1 MKIKRIIAADMRGAM
16 RQVRQ
21 IFGDDAVILSN
32 RSCPEGVEVIAA
44 MDFDEQAIRLAA
56 SRQTPHRVSGPSQ
69 KAPPPPSPAKSAE
82 PPEAKVQVPAA
93 AEPDQAETPA
103 KSVPVVP
110 AMPTTA
116 EALKARSERRE
127 EVATA
132 QPGNRSQ
139 EEAQRKTGQA
149 VAEEEASPEQHDA
162 FADALAQFQERPA
175 AVASVQ
181 DTSAKASAERTSS
194 ASLQAAAK
202 SSDWSW
208 LIEESDANEN
218 RLSGLQEE
226 VGLLRELFERQLE
239 VLEWHRYAREHP
251 LEIET
256 GERLQALGLP
266 QALARGLA
274 ADAVKEQ
281 PDRALA
287 AALRALGRQMQIADQ
302 DLVDRG
308 GIYALVGPTG
318 VGKTTTLAKLA
329 ARAVLRHGRESVALI
344 TTDRFRI
351 GAQEQ
356 LRNYARILN
365 VPLHVA
371 RDEQHLGELL
381 AAVGD
386 RRLVLVD
393 TAGMSQRDFRMMSML
408 EKMPQIDNRL
418 NMILVLSANAQYVT
432 QVDTIRRFGVLPLK
446 GMVVTKLDE
455 TVLLGGALAALV
467 AGKLPLYCAGVGQ
480 RVPED
485 LWRPTAADLIRQT
498 IELGQADMARS
509 KEDAPVASEQRA

>member
-56 SRQTPHRVSGPSQ
+56 SRQTPHRVSGPSP
-69 KAPPPPSPAKSAE
+69 KAPSAPAKSVE
-82 PPEAKVQVPAA
+82 QPEVKVQAPAVS
-93 AEPDQAETPA
+93 ESDQAEARTNP
-103 KSVPVVP
+103 VPVVP
-110 AMPTTA
+110 AMATTA
-116 EALKARSERRE
+116 DVLKARYER
-127 EVATA
+127 
-132 QPGNRSQ
+132 Q
-139 EEAQRKTGQA
+139 EERAALQPEGPPKA
-149 VAEEEASPEQHDA
+149 SAENAPEHEVAEESAVAIQPDA

-175 AVASVQ
+175 AAAVQ
-181 DTSAKASAERTSS
+181 DSPVRTATERAASASM
-194 ASLQAAAK
+194 QAAAK

-256 GERLQALGLP
+256 GERLQAMGLP

-274 ADAVKEQ
+274 AEAVKEQ

-408 EKMPQIDNRL
+408 EKMPQIDARL

-446 GMVVTKLDE
+446 GMVLTKLDE

-485 LWRPTAADLIRQT
+485 LWRPMAADLIRQA

>member
-32 RSCPEGVEVIAA
+32 RNCPEGVEVIAA

-56 SRQTPHRVSGPSQ
+56 AQQTPHRVAGPTARAEARP
-69 KAPPPPSPAKSAE
+69 KPKSE
-82 PPEAKVQVPAA
+82 PAA
-93 AEPDQAETPA
+93 AAAPA
-103 KSVPVVP
+103 APTASASSQPENG
-110 AMPTTA
+110 MTTA
-116 EALKARSERRE
+116 DMLKARAEKQSQLAE
-127 EVATA
+127 A
-132 QPGNRSQ
+132 QPPAAEVPRRDTP
-139 EEAQRKTGQA
+139 ETEAEPAAAADDRGS
-149 VAEEEASPEQHDA
+149 EDSMA
-162 FADALAQFQERPA
+162 FADALAQFQGTGAPA
-175 AVASVQ
+175 T
-181 DTSAKASAERTSS
+181 DPAEEQNVDNRDQVSS
-194 ASLQAAAK
+194 APTGSVSMQAAAK
-202 SSDWSW
+202 EPDWSW
-208 LIEESDANEN
+208 VVDQSEQEAS

-226 VGLLRELFERQLE
+226 VGMLRELFERQLA

-251 LEIET
+251 MELET

-266 QALARGLA
+266 QKLARSLA

-281 PDRALA
+281 PDRALP
-287 AALRALGRQMQIADQ
+287 AALRDLGQKMQIADQ

-329 ARAVLRHGRESVALI
+329 ARAVLKYGRESVALI

-371 RDEQHLGELL
+371 RDEHHLGELL
-381 AAVGD
+381 GAVGD

-393 TAGMSQRDFRMMSML
+393 TAGMSQRDFRMMTML
-408 EKMPQIDNRL
+408 EKMPQIDSRL
-418 NMILVLSANAQYVT
+418 NMVLVLSANAQYVS
-432 QVDTIRRFGVLPLK
+432 QVDIIRRFGVLPLS
-446 GMVVTKLDE
+446 GMVLTKLDE

-467 AGKLPLYCAGVGQ
+467 TGGVPLYCAGVGQ

-485 LWRPTAADLIRQT
+485 LWRPSSADLIRQA
-498 IELGQADMARS
+498 IELGQADMTKSRDEAT
-509 KEDAPVASEQRA
+509 DDQPVEQAS

>member
-69 KAPPPPSPAKSAE
+69 KASTPTPPPAKSAE
-82 PPEAKVQVPAA
+82 QPQAKVQAA
-93 AEPDQAETPA
+93 AAATPEQAQTPTNP
-103 KSVPVVP
+103 VPVVP
-110 AMPTTA
+110 AMATTA
-116 EALKARSERRE
+116 EALKARSERQE
-127 EVATA
+127 EVAA
-132 QPGNRSQ
+132 PQPVERPQ
-139 EEAQRKTGQA
+139 EEATRTGAQE
-149 VAEEEASPEQHDA
+149 VTEAETPPEQHDA

-175 AVASVQ
+175 V
-181 DTSAKASAERTSS
+181 AKAAQEAPRAS

-287 AALRALGRQMQIADQ
+287 AGLRALGRQMKIADE

-408 EKMPQIDNRL
+408 EKMPQIDDRL

-446 GMVVTKLDE
+446 GMVMTKLDE

-509 KEDAPVASEQRA
+509 KADAPVASEQRA